1 MDILAGLN
9 SAQVTAVQATD
20 GPVLVLAGPG
30 SGKTRVLT
38 HRIAHLVRECA
49 IYPYHILAV
58 TFTNKAAREMTNR
71 LVALLGDEATQL
83 TIGTFHATCARI
95 LRRETAHLGLD
106 RNFVIYDADD
116 QSRLITRV
124 IKELQLD
131 SQQYRPNAVLG
142 AISQA
147 KNELNTPKTYFP
159 PTYWHEAVL
168 RAYERYEALKA
179 ESNALDFDDLLMR
192 TEELMREHEDV
203 RLRYQKRYTYLLVD
217 EFQDTNKAQ
226 YELVMRLAGEQRNVF
241 VVGDED
247 QSIYSWRGADFRNV
261 QRFRHDFPDAKV
273 VLLEQNYRSTRRI
286 LDAAQAV
293 IDHNAH
299 RTAKK
304 LWTQNAGGQAIQ
316 VFEAYDESEEAE
328 YVVNEIQRLLARG
341 EGSLAQ
347 CAVMFRTNAQSRPL
361 EDAMVRHGVPYR
373 LIGGTRFYQR
383 REIKDVLSYLR
394 LVHNPNDE
402 IGLGRVINVPPRQIG
417 AKTLSDFAQWS
428 SEQDITLGAALLRL
442 GNLHDQPAE
451 LAHTPFRGRAAIH
464 LVRFAELVAKWTAA
478 KETLNLTD
486 LIHLILD
493 DTAYLDYLHDGT
505 EEGNERISNVNEIF
519 TVALRYNIVEPGTA
533 LSTFLEE
540 VALVADTDEL
550 DKVGEAVTLQT
561 LHTAKGLEFDT
572 VFIAGMEEGLCPHS
586 RSLDDPNAME
596 EERRLCYVGLTRARK
611 RLYLLRTFRRTL
623 YGSSEVR
630 DPSRFLLDIPPNL
643 IEGNS
648 AKPSAA
654 HTTVSTRP
662 TLNQH
667 ERTSLYATRRAQI
680 ERSRSA
686 ISTVNTG
693 VSKTSKQQH
702 PLSKLIVE
710 EEASTPLKAREICFQ
725 TGVKVNH
732 TVFGLGTVISS
743 RIVGDDEEVTVAF
756 QDAGLKRLMVS
767 LAKLERR

>member
-417 AKTLSDFAQWS
+417 AKTLSDFAKWS

-654 HTTVSTRP
+654 HTTVSTRQ

>member
-1 MDILAGLN
+1 MDFLAGLN

-38 HRIAHLVRECA
+38 HRIAYLVRECA
-49 IYPYHILAV
+49 VFPYHILGV
-58 TFTNKAAREMTNR
+58 TFTNKAAREMVNR
-71 LVALLGDEATQL
+71 LTVLLGDEATQL
-83 TIGTFHATCARI
+83 TIGTFHAICARI
-95 LRRETAHLGLD
+95 LRREAMHLQLD

-124 IKELQLD
+124 IKDLKLD
-131 SQQYRPNAVLG
+131 PQQYRPNAVLG

-147 KNELNTPKTYFP
+147 KNELNTPKTYYP

-179 ESNALDFDDLLMR
+179 ECNALDFDDLLMR
-192 TEELMREHEDV
+192 SEELMREHEDV

-226 YELVMRLAGEQRNVF
+226 YDLVMRLAGERRNVF

-261 QRFRHDFPDAKV
+261 RRFRDDYPDAKV

-293 IDHNAH
+293 INHNAQ
-299 RTAKK
+299 RTAKN
-304 LWTQNAGGQAIQ
+304 LWTQNTGGQAIQ

-328 YVVNEIQRLLARG
+328 FVVNEIRRLLARG
-341 EGSLAQ
+341 ESSLAQ

-383 REIKDVLSYLR
+383 REIKDVLSYLH
-394 LVHNPNDE
+394 LVLNPNDE
-402 IGLGRVINVPPRQIG
+402 VSLARVINVPPRQIG
-417 AKTLSDFAQWS
+417 AKTLDDFTRWS
-428 SEQDITLGAALLRL
+428 SELGITLGGALLRL
-442 GNLHDQPAE
+442 GNLENQTAE
-451 LAHTPFRGRAAIH
+451 LARTPFRGRAAIH
-464 LVRFAELVAKWTAA
+464 LVRFAEMVSKWVTAR
-478 KETLNLTD
+478 ESLNLIE
-486 LIHLILD
+486 LIHLVLD
-493 DTAYLDYLHDGT
+493 DTAYMDYLRDGT

-519 TVALRYNIVEPGTA
+519 TVALRYDTIEPATA

-596 EERRLCYVGLTRARK
+596 EERRLCYVGITRARK

-623 YGSSEVR
+623 YGASAVR
-630 DPSRFLLDIPPNL
+630 DPSRFLLDIPQNL

-648 AKPSAA
+648 SRPNAVSTAA
-654 HTTVSTRP
+654 STRP
-662 TLNQH
+662 TLNQQQ
-667 ERTSLYATRRAQI
+667 RSALYATRRTQV
-680 ERSRSA
+680 ESFRPSLSA
-686 ISTVNTG
+686 NNTG
-693 VSKTSKQQH
+693 VSKPNRQPHLSGKPVNDEIPAPIKAHVTS
-702 PLSKLIVE
+702 
-710 EEASTPLKAREICFQ
+710 FQ
-725 TGVKVNH
+725 TGVQVNH
-732 TVFGLGTVISS
+732 HVFGLGTVISS

-756 QDAGLKRLMVS
+756 QVAGLKRLMAS
-767 LAKLERR
+767 FAKLERR